1 MNKFPLH
8 YQFNEKHNEFF
19 NTFKVLKKEEKTEIV
34 ETIWSNTPNDD
45 FFFTTGTIVKF
56 NLTKYSCFEDEMKI
70 II

>member
-34 ETIWSNTPNDD
+34 ETIWSNTPDD
-45 FFFTTGTIVKF
+45 TTGTAVKF
-56 NLTKYSCFEDEMKI
+56 MILT
-70 II
+70 